1 MDKYEQ
7 IARTVL
13 EDACE
18 TDEIFEDYDMDL
30 LDTGYLDSFALLEI
44 IVSVE
49 EAMGIKVKPTDIN
62 KEDIRTVNNFIRFL
76 KKEGGGIADKL
87 YL

>member
-44 IVSVE
+44 TAERCVALE
-49 EAMGIKVKPTDIN
+49 K
-62 KEDIRTVNNFIRFL
+62 
-76 KKEGGGIADKL
+76 
-87 YL
+87 